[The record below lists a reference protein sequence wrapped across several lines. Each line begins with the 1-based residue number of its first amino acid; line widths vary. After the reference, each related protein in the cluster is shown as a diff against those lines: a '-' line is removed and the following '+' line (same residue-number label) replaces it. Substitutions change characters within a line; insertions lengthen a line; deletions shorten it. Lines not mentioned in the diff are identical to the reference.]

1 MDFDAPQL
9 AEHDLRLKVVTEGH
23 HGLTMRMTLGQ
34 ELKEG

>member
-23 HGLTMRMTLGQ
+23 HGLTMRMTLG
-34 ELKEG
+34 KMS